1 MKNWVDGKTGLYIT
15 SYILQIRFVGIL
27 KFGLLDSLVC
37 ELSIFFGIIFLV
49 VLPKNNL
56 GSIYLIKSVS

>member
-37 ELSIFFGIIFLV
+37 ELSIFFLNNIF
-49 VLPKNNL
+49 
-56 GSIYLIKSVS
+56 GSFAEE